1 MNQDEYQMEQQEKTY
16 TNKGGRPV
24 KAVKKSRTLTFKC
37 SALERL
43 IIQTKAKKTKKTT
56 SEYLREIALTGK
68 IETKEKLFPKEVL
81 DLTGTLNHLAANLN
95 QMARKRNIGTD
106 ELTAMDR
113 LALKWQS
120 DELKDLATKIKSFFS

>member
-1 MNQDEYQMEQQEKTY
+1 MESPEKISG
-16 TNKGGRPV
+16 NKGGRPA

-37 SALERL
+37 SAYERM
-43 IIQTKAKKTKKTT
+43 IIQAKAKKAKRTT

-68 IETKEKLFPKEVL
+68 VETREKLFPREVL
-81 DLTGTLNHLAANLN
+81 DLTGTLNHMAASLN
-95 QMARKRNIGTD
+95 QIAKKRNIGTD

-120 DELKDLATKIKSFFS
+120 DELKELAVTIKTFIS

>member
-1 MNQDEYQMEQQEKTY
+1 MEPPEKISG
-16 TNKGGRPV
+16 NKGGRPV

-37 SALERL
+37 SAYERL
-43 IIQTKAKKTKKTT
+43 IIQAKAKKAKRTT

-68 IETKEKLFPKEVL
+68 VDTREKSLPREVL
-81 DLTGTLNHLAANLN
+81 DLTGTLNHMAASLN
-95 QMARKRNIGTD
+95 QIAKKRNTGTD

-120 DELKDLATKIKSFFS
+120 DELKELAVKIKTFIS

>member
-1 MNQDEYQMEQQEKTY
+1 MIKMEHQEKTSR
-16 TNKGGRPV
+16 NKGGRPV

-37 SALERL
+37 SSYERL
-43 IIQTKAKKTKKTT
+43 IIQTKAKKAKRTT
-56 SEYLREIALTGK
+56 SEYLREMALTGK

-81 DLTGTLNHLAANLN
+81 DLTGTLNHMAANLN

-120 DELKDLATKIKSFFS
+120 DELKDLALKIKTFIS